1 MNVSN
6 ENTTT
11 PTENLKQIN
20 GTQDLENSELT
31 KKINKINIEESPN
44 LKPKQRS
51 TSNIDIRTE
60 NKIITEN
67 EKENMAKSQKLKRNK
82 TVCLETKKK
91 FRVKFKNDFVQTIAV
106 ESYKKYNVDMSNNDG
121 ESGETTKCRCEIF

>member
-31 KKINKINIEESPN
+31 KKINNIVALIARRVSVV
-44 LKPKQRS
+44 L
-51 TSNIDIRTE
+51 RTC
-60 NKIITEN
+60 N
-67 EKENMAKSQKLKRNK
+67 
-82 TVCLETKKK
+82 
-91 FRVKFKNDFVQTIAV
+91 
-106 ESYKKYNVDMSNNDG
+106 
-121 ESGETTKCRCEIF
+121 